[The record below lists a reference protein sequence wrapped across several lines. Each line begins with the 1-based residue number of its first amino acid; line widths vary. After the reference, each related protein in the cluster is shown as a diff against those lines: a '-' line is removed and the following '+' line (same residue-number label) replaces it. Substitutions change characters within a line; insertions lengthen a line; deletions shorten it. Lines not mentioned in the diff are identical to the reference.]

1 MAKLID
7 NALVEEKLERVR
19 PMLQRDGGDV
29 KLVEVTEEGIVKV
42 QLQGACSG
50 CPGATMTL
58 KKNLIEQFLK
68 QEIPEVKEVV
78 GV

>member
-1 MAKLID
+1 MAELIEKS
-7 NALVEEKLERVR
+7 LVEEKLERVR

-29 KLVEVTEEGIVKV
+29 KLIEVTEEGIVKV

-58 KKNLIEQFLK
+58 KHLIEKFLI
-68 QEIPEVKEVV
+68 QEIPEIKEVI

>member
-1 MAKLID
+1 MAKHIEMS
-7 NALVEEKLERVR
+7 LVEEKLERVR

-29 KLVEVTEEGIVKV
+29 KLVEVTDEGIVKV

-58 KKNLIEQFLK
+58 KHLIEQFLI
-68 QEIPEVKEVV
+68 QEIPEVKEVI

>member
-1 MAKLID
+1 MAKQIELS
-7 NALVEEKLERVR
+7 LVEEKLERVR

-29 KLVEVTEEGIVKV
+29 KLIDVTEEGIVKV
-42 QLQGACSG
+42 QLQGACNG

-58 KKNLIEQFLK
+58 KHLIEQFLK

>member
-1 MAKLID
+1 MAMIENSLI
-7 NALVEEKLERVR
+7 EEKLERVR

-29 KLVEVTEEGIVKV
+29 KLVEVTADGVVKV

-58 KKNLIEQFLK
+58 KHLIEQYLK